1 MTAEE
6 VLKKV
11 ENDEVLTYEEV
22 LIYEREAKLV
32 KHVYGKYGN
41 LARIYLEEHN
51 IAKAI
56 LLGSDMLEY
65 LHGIDRQANE
75 LYDTMYAKYSAS
87 ERFKKTGEYLSD
99 LRKETEMQNLIE
111 EEILNEL
118 VYVD

>member
-11 ENDEVLTYEEV
+11 ENDEELTYEEV
-22 LIYEREAKLV
+22 LIYEREAKPV

-41 LARIYLEEHN
+41 LARIYIENHN
-51 IAKAI
+51 QVKGMM
-56 LLGSDMLEY
+56 LGKDLPEY
-65 LHGIDRQANE
+65 LHGIDRQASDM
-75 LYDTMYAKYSAS
+75 YDTMYAKYSVS
-87 ERFKKTGEYLSD
+87 ERFKKTGDYLSD
-99 LRKETEMQNLIE
+99 LRRETEMKNLIE